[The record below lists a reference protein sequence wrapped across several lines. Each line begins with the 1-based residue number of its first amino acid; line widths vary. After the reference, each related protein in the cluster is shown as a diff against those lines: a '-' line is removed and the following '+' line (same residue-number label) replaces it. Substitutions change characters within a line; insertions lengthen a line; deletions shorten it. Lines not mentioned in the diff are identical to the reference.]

1 MKIIPLINEITN
13 SFNEIF
19 KNNLNP
25 LNLESKIRNVGDL
38 FTLKLY
44 ESFLNY
50 FDDQFKI
57 NKERKC
63 KYNIKETRKRTLIT
77 SIGVITIK
85 STSYIDKETKEY
97 YVPLRDILH
106 LKPYQRL
113 TNEAEYQL
121 IKYSMG
127 ENMSQAA
134 RYALRN
140 TQVSRSTVSKKI
152 KVLNGSINET
162 IIRCTNQ
169 PDILYIEMDEIH
181 ANLQNGENKICPCA
195 IVHEGYE
202 EDFVKRKKLKNVRYF
217 ASSKLTYEEL
227 WEVIFDYVNKK
238 YDIDKFKV
246 IFVSGDGAPGIK
258 NYTNCFPH
266 AKFVLDSFHY
276 IRKHL
281 NYIFKNDIENFP
293 VYLLT
298 GTILFSFFQE
308 AVGQGLTSILANAS
322 LITKVYM
329 PKYIYP
335 VTKVVSTSINLLIS
349 MIPLLIVTVLTGE
362 PITPAFLLLPFAL
375 FCLVLFCIGFSLM
388 LSAAMVFFRDTQYLW
403 GIASLIWMYATPLF
417 YPENIIPEEYQIIQK
432 INPLYHIVK
441 FARVILIEGVSPEPR
456 RYLYCLVSAVAV
468 CLIGAV
474 IFKKS
479 QDKFILYI

>member
-13 SFNEIF
+13 TFNQIF

-25 LNLESKIRNVGDL
+25 LNLENKIRNVGDL

-77 SIGVITIK
+77 SIGVITIN

-227 WEVIFDYVNKK
+227 WEVIYDYVSKK

-246 IFVSGDGAPGIK
+246 IFISGDGAPGIK
-258 NYTNCFPH
+258 NYTNCFPQ
-266 AKFVLDSFHY
+266 ARFVLDSFHY

-281 NYIFKNDIENFP
+281 NYIFKNDIDLRNIADNYIRNDLIDDFK
-293 VYLLT
+293 
-298 GTILFSFFQE
+298 ILVKYQIEKYPEQEKYMKEHMNYIINNLDGIKNQQDKDYKVHCSMEGHVNQAFARYITSSPYGFSH
-308 AVGQGLTSILANAS
+308 QGLENKLKLLVYHANKHELTIEDYYNLKYGNDYYEKINIKIKKICNIKYDQNLTSNHSLEYKINTNLPILDTALENNR
-322 LITKVYM
+322 LKE
-329 PKYIYP
+329 
-335 VTKVVSTSINLLIS
+335 LIS
-349 MIPLLIVTVLTGE
+349 IRQEI
-362 PITPAFLLLPFAL
+362 
-375 FCLVLFCIGFSLM
+375 
-388 LSAAMVFFRDTQYLW
+388 Y
-403 GIASLIWMYATPLF
+403 
-417 YPENIIPEEYQIIQK
+417 
-432 INPLYHIVK
+432 
-441 FARVILIEGVSPEPR
+441 VI
-456 RYLYCLVSAVAV
+456 
-468 CLIGAV
+468 
-474 IFKKS
+474 
-479 QDKFILYI
+479 